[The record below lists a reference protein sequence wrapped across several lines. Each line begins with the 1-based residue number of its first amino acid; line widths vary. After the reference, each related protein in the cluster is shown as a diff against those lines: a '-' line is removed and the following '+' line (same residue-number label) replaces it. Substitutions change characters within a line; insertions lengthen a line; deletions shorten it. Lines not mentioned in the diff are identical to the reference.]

1 MTEYCENSGTMRLI
15 TVTSIILCFVLFFVV
30 VGVYIGNEILYGILT
45 MQIVN
50 ESQ

>member
-15 TVTSIILCFVLFFVV
+15 VVTSIILCFVLVFVV
-30 VGVYIGNEILYGILT
+30 VVVYIWNEILYGMLT
-45 MQIVN
+45 IQIVN